1 MRPDEDQKKKKLPFR
16 VIARDA
22 MELLHARRGRLT
34 LGFGLLLVSK
44 LCGLVLPGTTKFLL
58 DEVIARTARG
68 PLPMK
73 ALLDGLLRIGLI
85 PMSLVQKELE
95 ADLGGTR

>member
-1 MRPDEDQKKKKLPFR
+1 MRGEQGLF
-16 VIARDA
+16 
-22 MELLHARRGRLT
+22 LRR
-34 LGFGLLLVSK
+34 
-44 LCGLVLPGTTKFLL
+44 PAYGTSYIVGKVQL
-58 DEVIARTARG
+58 DEVMARTARG

-95 ADLGGTR
+95 ADLGGTH